1 MTAIEG
7 TTLRNEDNPL
17 GAACKHS
24 LWSDAWNNARTGS
37 STKDVIEA
45 D

>member
-7 TTLRNEDNPL
+7 QPSETKTIPL

-24 LWSDAWNNARTGS
+24 LWSDAWKNARTGS

>member
-17 GAACKHS
+17 GAACKQN
-24 LWSDAWNNARTGS
+24 LWSDAWKNARTGS